1 MSGRR
6 RAGVLALATAAGSL
20 VLPPAAPRRRPAA
33 ALCRRPL
40 LLPLRVA
47 TAEPEAMPADVSANA
62 TAVLAASAADGAGET
77 VEIRAVAPPPPPRQA
92 DFARLRR
99 ALWTPLDVGHTH
111 AVSGALF
118 LAGAFAWIAWVAHA
132 QAAGAAAPH
141 APIFG
146 DEASLAVLAVGVW
159 NGLSAL
165 PMASDERV
173 ASQDLDRYHAL
184 AFRWGG
190 TAQLAACAW
199 LCWWFSGLY
208 PSVPRPVDAALCVA
222 SMSSIAWVVYF
233 SEESIRAVDRKVATG
248 GFVHGRRAAT
258 LSKDERIQLS
268 ALARLGSYPNVFQ
281 LPVLVNVFLGGRAW
295 LDAALDKF
303 PHQAALLHHYLFAC
317 ATSYAITFFAT
328 TLRDRKLITIRQDLA
343 MLATGTALPFLTMFA
358 DVSAFPGAATLN
370 PLDYNVGFL

>member
-1 MSGRR
+1 M
-6 RAGVLALATAAGSL
+6 RAGSVLGPQLQSHRACLRR
-20 VLPPAAPRRRPAA
+20 LP
-33 ALCRRPL
+33 CRR
-40 LLPLRVA
+40 
-47 TAEPEAMPADVSANA
+47 
-62 TAVLAASAADGAGET
+62 
-77 VEIRAVAPPPPPRQA
+77 
-92 DFARLRR
+92 
-99 ALWTPLDVGHTH
+99 
-111 AVSGALF
+111 
-118 LAGAFAWIAWVAHA
+118 
-132 QAAGAAAPH
+132 AAAPH
-141 APIFG
+141 APSCG
-146 DEASLAVLAVGVW
+146 GEASRAVLAVGVW

-258 LSKDERIQLS
+258 LSQDERIQLS